1 MLFDSSITGLYQAAA
16 SIPHVLGYLDPGSG
30 SMLLQ
35 IMFAGALSGMFF
47 MKTWFRQL
55 RSTMTLKNPKA

>member
-1 MLFDSSITGLYQAAA
+1 
-16 SIPHVLGYLDPGSG
+16 LGYLDPGSG